1 MAIDWFLVVITFLST
16 LLATFIGVGLAFYL
30 NKKQNDTLERTKAR
44 RLLFL
49 LKNDIEFNI
58 VLLHELKK
66 WLPDSNHVVFF
77 NLNFVIWNSLPSNI
91 IPFLSKPEIITE
103 ISKFYYQLQH
113 LSRKVDML
121 FNLGF
126 GHDSTKENQNKR
138 KELVPSIKEHAS
150 SILEGRICKSPL
162 SIIPEI
168 DCLIK
173 ELK

>member
-1 MAIDWFLVVITFLST
+1 MIDWALVIITFIST
-16 LLATFIGVGLAFYL
+16 ILATFLGVYLAFYL
-30 NKKQNDTLERTKAR
+30 NKKQNDKLNRDKAKK
-44 RLLFL
+44 LLFL
-49 LKNDIEFNI
+49 LKKDIEFNI
-58 VLLHELKK
+58 GLLHELKK
-66 WLPDSNHVVFF
+66 WLPDSRHIVFF

-91 IPFLSKPEIITE
+91 VPFLEKPERITE

-121 FNLGF
+121 FHLGF
-126 GHDSTKENQNKR
+126 THNSNKESMEKR
-138 KELVPSIKEHAS
+138 AELVLKINEHVS
-150 SILEGRICKSPL
+150 SILEGGICKSPL

>member
-1 MAIDWFLVVITFLST
+1 MATDGISLILTFLLTSI
-16 LLATFIGVGLAFYL
+16 ATFLGVGLAFWL
-30 NKKQNDTLERTKAR
+30 NKKQENNSEKTKAR

-49 LKNDIEFNI
+49 LKKDIEFNI
-58 VLLHELKK
+58 TLLHELRK

-77 NLNFVIWNSLPSNI
+77 NLNFFIWNSLPSTI
-91 IPFLSKPEIITE
+91 IPFLEKPEIMTE

-126 GHDSTKENQNKR
+126 AENRTKENKNKR
-138 KELVPSIKEHAS
+138 EELFQKIQSHVS
-150 SILEGRICKSPL
+150 SILEGGICKSPL
-162 SIIPEI
+162 SIISEI

-173 ELK
+173 ELG